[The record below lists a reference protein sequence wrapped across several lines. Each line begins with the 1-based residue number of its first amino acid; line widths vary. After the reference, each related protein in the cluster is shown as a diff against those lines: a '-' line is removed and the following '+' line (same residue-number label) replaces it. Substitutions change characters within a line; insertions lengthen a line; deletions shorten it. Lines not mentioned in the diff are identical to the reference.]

1 MNMKKIIAFT
11 IILMVAATSTIYAQ
25 HSDKDHDNKWEKF
38 RAEKISFLTNELDLT
53 PEEAQKFWPVYN
65 QLENERWEAQKQRR
79 ELEEQVREAEESMSD
94 RKIVQ
99 LTRDY
104 AGSMQKEANML
115 VEYNEKFLEILPP
128 SKVLRL
134 YKAENEFRFQMIKK
148 FRDRRRNGD

>member
-1 MNMKKIIAFT
+1 MKRIIAFT
-11 IILMVAATSTIYAQ
+11 VILMVTATTTVNAQ
-25 HSDKDHDNKWEKF
+25 HGDKDHKNKWEKF

-79 ELEEQVREAEESMSD
+79 EMEEQVREAQETMSD

-128 SKVLRL
+128 GKVLKL

-148 FRDRRRNGD
+148 FRDRRRNGN